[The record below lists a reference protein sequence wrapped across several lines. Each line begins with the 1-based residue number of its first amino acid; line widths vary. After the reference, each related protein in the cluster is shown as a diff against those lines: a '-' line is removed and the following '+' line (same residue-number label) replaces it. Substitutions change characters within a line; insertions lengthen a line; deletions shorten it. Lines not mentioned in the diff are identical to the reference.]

1 MTKTEKIDY
10 IREKIPLYRNSS
22 VLFSK
27 TEKALDQ
34 IIAEIEGKKK
44 EDLKEKVERLTQE
57 NKELKE
63 KLKLIKEKLCQKI

>member
-34 IIAEIEGKKK
+34 IIAEIKGKKK
-44 EDLKEKVERLTQE
+44 EDLKEKVERLAQE

-63 KLKLIKEKLCQKI
+63 KINQIKEILCQN